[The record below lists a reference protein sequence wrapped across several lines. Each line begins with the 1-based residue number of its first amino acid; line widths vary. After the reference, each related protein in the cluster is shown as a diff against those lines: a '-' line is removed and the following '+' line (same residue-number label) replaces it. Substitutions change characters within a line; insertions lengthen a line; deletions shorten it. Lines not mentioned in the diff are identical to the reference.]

1 MASSLSADQDTEFLK
16 VCAFLSDPA
25 SYGNSEAEIEIHRT
39 HGAVIFLIGEDA
51 YKIKQPV
58 KYPYLDFSTL
68 EKRFE
73 ICQQELALNQKN
85 APGIY
90 KGLIPITRQE
100 DGSLKLNGSGTPIE
114 WAVHMAR
121 FDSNCL
127 LDHIANDGSFTKL
140 IATSLA
146 REIASFHQALPPRQI
161 EDGAERMLKIIQQI
175 ETVFEATAAHLP
187 DNLPQQFIRR
197 ATENRQQ
204 NRAALDQRAKAG
216 LIRHCH
222 GDLHL
227 QNILLLAGKPTLFD
241 ALEFDEELAT
251 IDVLYDLAFLLMD
264 LNHHNLKHHACTL
277 FSRYILEAWPL
288 TENHGVSVMP
298 LFMALRA
305 AIRAMVAAEAADLT
319 PENEREKQQ
328 EAASYLQQ
336 AISFF
341 TPTSPRLYAI
351 GGLSGSGKSTL
362 AHALSPLL
370 EGPVGAIRLRSDVTR
385 KLIFKLEEF
394 APSPDWVYTPENIQR
409 VYDELYEKAAA
420 ILAEGQSVMLDAV
433 FSRPHERAAVRDL
446 AAKLNLPFTALWLE
460 ADGEVLQQR
469 VRARIEDAS
478 DADEAV
484 VSKQLKRTSD
494 GVHCE
499 QEGWIKLDANG
510 TPDQCLQNALEVIKA
525 ANKT

>member
-1 MASSLSADQDTEFLK
+1 MEE
-16 VCAFLSDPA
+16 PA
-25 SYGNSEAEIEIHRT
+25 TYGQGSQEITSIRT
-39 HGAVIFLIGEDA
+39 HAAIIFLVGDDA

-68 EKRFE
+68 EKRYE
-73 ICQQELALNQKN
+73 ICKQELALNKPN
-85 APGIY
+85 APAIY
-90 KGLIPITRQE
+90 KGLLPITRE
-100 DGSLKLNGSGTPIE
+100 ADGHLQLNGSGTPVE

-121 FDSNCL
+121 FNDDDI
-127 LDHIANDGSFTKL
+127 LDHIAKDGNFTKL

-146 REIASFHQALPPRQI
+146 REIAGFHEMLPPNEI
-161 EDGAERMLKIIQQI
+161 EDGAERMLTIIRQI
-175 ETVFEATAAHLP
+175 ETVFQATAAHLP
-187 DNLPQQFIRR
+187 KGLPEEFIKLACENLEQ
-197 ATENRQQ
+197 NRQPLDE
-204 NRAALDQRAKAG
+204 RARAG

-227 QNILLLAGKPTLFD
+227 QNIVMMDGKPTLFD
-241 ALEFDEELAT
+241 ALEFDPELAT

-288 TENHGVSVMP
+288 AQTHGFKIMP
-298 LFMALRA
+298 LFMAIRA
-305 AIRAMVAAEAADLT
+305 AIRAMVAAEAAELNS
-319 PENEREKQQ
+319 EMKAAKQE

-336 AISFF
+336 AIGFF
-341 TPTSPRLYAI
+341 TPTAPRLYAV

-385 KLIFKLEEF
+385 KLIFNLEEF

-409 VYDELYEKAAA
+409 VYDELYEKATA
-420 ILAEGQSVMLDAV
+420 ILKEGQSVMLDAV

-446 AAKLNLPFTALWLE
+446 AAKLNLPFSALWLE
-460 ADGEVLQQR
+460 ATPETLKQR
-469 VRARIEDAS
+469 VRSRIEDAS

-484 VSKQLKRTSD
+484 VTKQLKRTSA

-499 QEGWIKLDANG
+499 QEGWVRLDANG
-510 TPDQCLQNALEVIKA
+510 TPEQCLTTALTLIEA
-525 ANKT
+525 AKNQSNC